1 MRKYLIFILLII
13 ISNTIFSCA
22 STRTKC
28 RGNGSWYGK
37 RNLTDIQK
45 NNVKEVTFYDI
56 GERDDDNK
64 IHI

>member
-13 ISNTIFSCA
+13 ISTTIFSCA

-28 RGNGSWYGK
+28 RGNGGWYGK

-45 NNVKEVTFYDI
+45 NNVKGVTFYDI
-56 GERDDDNK
+56 GERNDDNK